1 MNSYFKSSTRHRVI
15 SPNHKQ
21 IPYTESF
28 ISILFVVVAPTDV
41 AVVVGVVGGALVG
54 VVLAKSNTEWYLRV
68 KRFCVLHN
76 VNTSRLNAVNM
87 LNKNKKRRE

>member
-41 AVVVGVVGGALVG
+41 AGGALVG